1 MPQITLSAKVTGRTV
16 ALIDNIIISGY
27 ENKCFSSNITTSVS
41 DHLPQFLIIENVKG
55 QTYKVKTPKVTIQDY
70 KNFNSESFQ
79 SNIKEIDWSLATEN
93 NDVDLGFETFF
104 KVFSRTLVKHAP
116 YKEIRKKN
124 KIETLKP
131 WITKGIKQSI
141 KVRDRLYKDMTKT
154 KNIQLCQIKEKSF
167 KKYRNKI
174 VDLIKIGSCTA
185 RNFLK
190 KTREIPKLHGK
201 GFIISYI
208 LKTAIELTFP
218 LHYL

>member
-70 KNFNSESFQ
+70 KSFNSESFQ

-104 KVFSRTLVKHAP
+104 KLFSKTL
-116 YKEIRKKN
+116 
-124 KIETLKP
+124 
-131 WITKGIKQSI
+131 
-141 KVRDRLYKDMTKT
+141 D
-154 KNIQLCQIKEKSF
+154 
-167 KKYRNKI
+167 
-174 VDLIKIGSCTA
+174 
-185 RNFLK
+185 
-190 KTREIPKLHGK
+190 
-201 GFIISYI
+201 
-208 LKTAIELTFP
+208 
-218 LHYL
+218 

>member
-1 MPQITLSAKVTGRTV
+1 MPQITLPAKVTGRTV

-104 KVFSRTLVKHAP
+104 KLFSRTLDKHAP
-116 YKEIRKKN
+116 YKEIRKKM
-124 KIETLKP
+124 K
-131 WITKGIKQSI
+131 
-141 KVRDRLYKDMTKT
+141 
-154 KNIQLCQIKEKSF
+154 
-167 KKYRNKI
+167 
-174 VDLIKIGSCTA
+174 
-185 RNFLK
+185 
-190 KTREIPKLHGK
+190 
-201 GFIISYI
+201 
-208 LKTAIELTFP
+208 
-218 LHYL
+218 